1 MTFDLNLSPKDI
13 GKYSRLC
20 WPYLDEIYISLFWY
34 KYYISNIIYKHQG
47 EETLVIR
54 AFILS
59 TTYNDKYQK
68 CLNIVSISTSYHHNL
83 AVD

>member
-13 GKYSRLC
+13 GKYSRLS
-20 WPYLDEIYISLFWY
+20 WPNLDEIYICLFP
-34 KYYISNIIYKHQG
+34 
-47 EETLVIR
+47 TLVIR

-68 CLNIVSISTSYHHNL
+68 CLNIVSVSTSYHHNL